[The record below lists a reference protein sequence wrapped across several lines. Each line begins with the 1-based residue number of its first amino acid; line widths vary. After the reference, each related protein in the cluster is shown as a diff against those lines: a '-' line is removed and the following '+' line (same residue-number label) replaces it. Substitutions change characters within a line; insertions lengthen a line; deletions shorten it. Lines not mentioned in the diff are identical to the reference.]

1 MRGAMR
7 RGGFLTV
14 GLWGRAKGT
23 RKVPLL
29 SGVSRPSPC
38 VGLAAKLCLGIG
50 LGLFLAAS
58 AQAGKPVRWQPLELF
73 GRKIALIDTDD
84 DGRQLEVEGKLVAE
98 NGVIALEKIGVIG
111 QAGYAIGY
119 AGSGGNACAP
129 ARFIIAFLPGKPAR
143 FDGPIGECQNV
154 EYVSSGVGFVF
165 EESTSYG
172 NGTRWVWLPE
182 TGFSA
187 PQKTATAPDPMIWL
201 NALDLK
207 AQHPSQIFSY
217 GTIASRLVE
226 MLGPDEATFKRLLNG
241 LGSVDVEGDAVVGS
255 SCLKIQ
261 CPDETA
267 FYIVDVSKKQVFLA
281 WKESDKPIA
290 VRPDVKA
297 WPPAFRRRLAEW
309 ARPFK

>member
-1 MRGAMR
+1 MLGAMR
-7 RGGFLTV
+7 RGKFLAI
-14 GLWGRAKGT
+14 GLWVRARGIC
-23 RKVPLL
+23 RVPILYRAF
-29 SGVSRPSPC
+29 RPGPC
-38 VGLAAKLCLGIG
+38 VGLAVKLCLG
-50 LGLFLAAS
+50 LGVALFLAAS
-58 AQAGKPVRWQPLELF
+58 AHAGKSVRWQPLELF
-73 GRKIALIDTDD
+73 GRKIALVETDE
-84 DGRQLEVEGKLVAE
+84 DGRQLEVEGKVVAE
-98 NGVIALEKIGVIG
+98 NHVIALEKIGVIG
-111 QAGYAIGY
+111 QTGYAIGY

-154 EYVSSGVGFVF
+154 EFVSSGVGFVF
-165 EESTSYG
+165 EEITSYG

-187 PQKTATAPDPMIWL
+187 PQKTATTPDPMIWQ
-201 NALDLK
+201 NALELK
-207 AQHPSQIFSY
+207 AEHPGQIFSY

-241 LGSVDVEGDAVVGS
+241 LGSVDVEDDAVIGS
-255 SCLKIQ
+255 SCLKIY

-267 FYIVDVSKKQVFLA
+267 FYIVDVSKKQAFLA
-281 WKESDKPIA
+281 WKEHSKLIV

-297 WPPAFRRRLAEW
+297 WPAAFRRRLAEW